1 MGRKDKRKKNKRAT
15 WADCL
20 VSGPSR
26 FTPCSPTHTYA
37 RAWLPTAWPH
47 LAASLSVLLVARIA
61 LVVTG
66 QWALAVRF
74 FPNSPQ
80 VPLGLTEAAVTPPA
94 APHDARFL
102 GAWRRAL
109 FHSRVGATG
118 QRLPAHTRTLVA
130 N

>member
-26 FTPCSPTHTYA
+26 FTPRSPTHTDA
-37 RAWLPTAWPH
+37 RAWSPTAWPH

-66 QWALAVRF
+66 RWALAVRF

-80 VPLGLTEAAVTPPA
+80 VPLGLIEAAVTPPA
-94 APHDARFL
+94 APRDARFL
-102 GAWRRAL
+102 GAWCRAL